1 MGASAMCNGPAWN
14 LNAIY
19 PVVSVAVK
27 VMNRDGHPDHDV
39 VFVYLSMN
47 RIRDGHPGEGKKK
60 KRPAIC
66 QVQVTEK
73 EPIGK
78 GAKPRDEKRSR
89 SKKAS
94 SFHPSQS
101 VPSEF

>member
-1 MGASAMCNGPAWN
+1 V
-14 LNAIY
+14 IE
-19 PVVSVAVK
+19 
-27 VMNRDGHPDHDV
+27 
-39 VFVYLSMN
+39 
-47 RIRDGHPGEGKKK
+47 GEGKKKK

-78 GAKPRDEKRSR
+78 GAKPRDEKRSP

-94 SFHPSQS
+94 SFQPSQS
-101 VPSEF
+101 VPACQFLLNSET